1 MLLLTA
7 LAVLLAFVELGF
19 TVTSKA
25 ALDIATGQ
33 AEGELLRQGL
43 ILAGLL
49 AVQLLTQVSITL
61 INVRAQASLEMALKN
76 RIFDRLMKKRYLSL
90 TAYHS
95 GDILN
100 RMTSDAGTIAAGVV
114 GLLPEA
120 TLLVTSLL
128 VSVVYLFTLDR
139 FLAAAL
145 IILGPCLIGAAQ
157 LYSRRYKS
165 IHKQCQETEGR
176 TRSFI
181 QEILRNVLVV
191 KAFGGE
197 EEVLSRTKK
206 LQLNNFRAR
215 MRRAKV
221 SVVSSVGMFLVYNAG
236 YYAALA
242 YGAWRLAMGAFTFG
256 TVTAVLQLVG
266 RIQTPVKNISG
277 LIPQYFAITA
287 SAERLLELE
296 DMPDEK
302 GGGELLA
309 ADIRDMQSIVFD
321 RVCFSYDK
329 AKTMEYDLRI
339 NRGETVVI
347 AGESGAGKSTLI
359 KLLLGIIEPASG
371 SVYIDCGDRR
381 IAVGE
386 RSRGLFSYVPQG
398 NLILSGTI
406 RENIAFASGGA
417 DAESI
422 IRAAKTAAV
431 WDFIATLP
439 HGLDTRLGE
448 GGLGLSEG
456 QAQRISI
463 ARAVLHD
470 APVIL
475 LDEATSALDAVTEE
489 QVLSNIRALGD
500 KTCIAVSHRSA
511 AFAMCDRVIRIG

>member
-1 MLLLTA
+1 M
-7 LAVLLAFVELGF
+7 
-19 TVTSKA
+19 
-25 ALDIATGQ
+25 
-33 AEGELLRQGL
+33 
-43 ILAGLL
+43 
-49 AVQLLTQVSITL
+49 
-61 INVRAQASLEMALKN
+61 
-76 RIFDRLMKKRYLSL
+76 
-90 TAYHS
+90 
-95 GDILN
+95 
-100 RMTSDAGTIAAGVV
+100 
-114 GLLPEA
+114 
-120 TLLVTSLL
+120 
-128 VSVVYLFTLDR
+128 
-139 FLAAAL
+139 
-145 IILGPCLIGAAQ
+145 
-157 LYSRRYKS
+157 
-165 IHKQCQETEGR
+165 
-176 TRSFI
+176 
-181 QEILRNVLVV
+181 
-191 KAFGGE
+191 
-197 EEVLSRTKK
+197 
-206 LQLNNFRAR
+206 
-215 MRRAKV
+215 
-221 SVVSSVGMFLVYNAG
+221 
-236 YYAALA
+236 
-242 YGAWRLAMGAFTFG
+242 
-256 TVTAVLQLVG
+256 
-266 RIQTPVKNISG
+266 
-277 LIPQYFAITA
+277 
-287 SAERLLELE
+287 
-296 DMPDEK
+296 
-302 GGGELLA
+302 A

-381 IAVGE
+381 VAVGE

-417 DAESI
+417 DEESI